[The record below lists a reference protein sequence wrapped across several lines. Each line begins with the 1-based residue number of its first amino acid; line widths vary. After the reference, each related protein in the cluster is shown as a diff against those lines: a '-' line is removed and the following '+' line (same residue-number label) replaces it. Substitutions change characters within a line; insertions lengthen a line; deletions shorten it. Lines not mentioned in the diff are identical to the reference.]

1 VGGRVL
7 DEGMLWKE
15 ISWRGDLVL
24 VLELELKEKDLT
36 RININKRRGNITPRS
51 GGNEKKLNLLKQRA

>member
-1 VGGRVL
+1 
-7 DEGMLWKE
+7 MLWKE